1 MDNLIFYSLGFLIL
15 LPILI
20 GYYFDYKNDPKEFK
34 LSLKSILNKRFLQAL
49 LFLIIYFSLVKIY
62 EHTIPLN
69 KNNGIE
75 FNSTREKLGI
85 PKIGE
90 NWKLDKAESSQFK
103 NYWWKAEPRNG
114 HFKKV
119 IEYGILNAKTET
131 DYYQNKKQVGTFAWS
146 VFNFENNKFEYFIE
160 KPNDKIISV
169 TEKGNLKYEKPTIL
183 IKVSKT
189 EFEKYITE

>member
-1 MDNLIFYSLGFLIL
+1 MDNFIFYSLGFLLL

-20 GYYFDYKNDPKEFK
+20 GYYFDYKNDPNEFK
-34 LSLKSILNKRFLQAL
+34 LSLKSLSSNAL
-49 LFLIIYFSLVKIY
+49 LFLIIYFSLVNIY

-75 FNSTREKLGI
+75 FNSIREKLGI
-85 PKIGE
+85 PKIGG
-90 NWKLDKAESSQFK
+90 NWKLDKAESNQFK
-103 NYWWKAEPRNG
+103 SYWWKAEPRSG

-131 DYYQNKKQVGTFAWS
+131 DYYQNGKQVGTFAWS
-146 VFNFENNKFEYFIE
+146 VFNFENNKFDYFIE
-160 KPNDKIISV
+160 KPNDNIISV
-169 TEKGNLKYEKPTIL
+169 TEKGNFKIEKPTIL
-183 IKVSKT
+183 VRVSKT

>member
-15 LPILI
+15 LPIFI

-34 LSLKSILNKRFLQAL
+34 LSLKSILNKRLLKAL
-49 LFLIIYFSLVKIY
+49 LFLIMYFSLVKIY

-85 PKIGE
+85 PKIDE
-90 NWKLDKAESSQFK
+90 NWKLDKVESSQFK
-103 NYWWKAEPRNG
+103 SYWWKAEPRNG

-119 IEYGILNAKTET
+119 IEYGILNTKTET
-131 DYYQNKKQVGTFAWS
+131 DYYQNKKQVGTFVWS
-146 VFNFENNKFEYFIE
+146 VYNFENNTFEYFLE
-160 KPNDKIISV
+160 KPNNKIYSV
-169 TEKGNLKYEKPTIL
+169 TEKGNLKYEKPTIE
-183 IKVSKT
+183 IKISKT